1 MSMMRSPRRAAA
13 LIVAGPAVLGF
24 CLSLR
29 PGTTWTEGFGLP
41 LILLVVTAV
50 MLPALYIGAGLL
62 DLSPRGD
69 AVIQGAVE
77 GLSRCS
83 WACLGLAPAL
93 AFLVGTST
101 SMFSGALVAYGMAAI
116 AVGLGLRGLFHTT
129 FGGGWKAT
137 AFFAAWSVVSCG
149 IGARLFLTVLQG
161 GYSS

>member
-1 MSMMRSPRRAAA
+1 MSMAKSPRRTAA
-13 LIVAGPAVLGF
+13 LIVVGPAVLGF

-29 PGTTWTEGFGLP
+29 PGTTWTEGFSLP
-41 LILLVVTAV
+41 LILLAVTAV

-62 DLSPRGD
+62 ELPARGE
-69 AVIQGAVE
+69 AVLAGAAE

-101 SMFSGALVAYGMAAI
+101 SFWGGALIAYGMVCI
-116 AVGLGLRGLFHTT
+116 AVGLGLRGLFQTT
-129 FGGGWKAT
+129 FAGGWTAT
-137 AFFAAWSVVSCG
+137 AFFTAWSVVCCG

-161 GYSS
+161 GQG